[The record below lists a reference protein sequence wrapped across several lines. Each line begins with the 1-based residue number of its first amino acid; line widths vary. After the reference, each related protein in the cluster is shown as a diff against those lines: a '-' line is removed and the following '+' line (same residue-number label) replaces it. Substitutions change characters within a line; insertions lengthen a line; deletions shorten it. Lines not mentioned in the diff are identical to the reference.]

1 MVVFL
6 ILILIFLSLDCY
18 NEVDQGINYNG
29 TVNTTMSG
37 WTCQAWDLTTP
48 HVHPFTSQYRP
59 YLEDH
64 NYCRNPEGRG
74 SRPWCYTTELSVR
87 WEYCNVQPCGVSTT
101 DTSSNDNS
109 NDNTLVII
117 LGVVLPL
124 LLIIILL
131 MIVLVF
137 VIKTVIRKRSS
148 YKQESLGNR
157 TGRTPLHNNY
167 IVDSTV
173 TGSDRL
179 PIIPRE
185 NITYISDL
193 GEGNFGMVMKGEARN
208 IISGQYSTLVAI
220 KVLKEGS
227 SSTAKSDFV
236 HEAVL
241 VNQFNHPNI
250 LKLLGVCFEQEP
262 YCIAFEY
269 MELGDLNKYLRNKA
283 ISVSQPASNLNIQQ
297 LVDMAIN
304 VAAGLEYLAGRHF
317 VHRDL
322 ATRNCLINHQLF
334 VKISD
339 FGLSKDIYS
348 KDYYRFGEKSVLPIR
363 WMPPEAIVYS
373 KFTTQSDIWSFSI
386 VLWEIF
392 SSGAQPYYTLSNE
405 EVIEYVTDEKVLRCP
420 SGCPSEIYD
429 LMVDCW
435 ATKPTDR
442 PTAAELHKALL
453 NWSPQLSAND
463 PAHSGPHTEGYV
475 EMVSAK
481 NTLHGE
487 KGALRSGENGSVKQV
502 HETAL

>member
-1 MVVFL
+1 M
-6 ILILIFLSLDCY
+6 D
-18 NEVDQGINYNG
+18 NQGVNYDG
-29 TVNTTMSG
+29 MTNTTVSG
-37 WTCQAWDLTTP
+37 WTCQAWDSTTP
-48 HVHPFTSQYRP
+48 HSHPFTSLYRP

-74 SRPWCYTTELSVR
+74 TQPWCYTTEPSVR
-87 WEYCNVQPCGVSTT
+87 WEYCDVPDCSQLTNA
-101 DTSSNDNS
+101 SSNNDNNDS
-109 NDNTLVII
+109 NDNTVVIV

-124 LLIIILL
+124 LLIMILTA
-131 MIVLVF
+131 IVL
-137 VIKTVIRKRSS
+137 ICVIRTVLIKREGKSS
-148 YKQESLGNR
+148 RERWDNN

-167 IVDSTV
+167 ITDPTV
-173 TGSDRL
+173 AGSDRL
-179 PIIPRE
+179 PVIPRE

-208 IISGQYSTLVAI
+208 IIPGQYSTLVAI
-220 KVLKEGS
+220 KILKEGS
-227 SSTAKSDFV
+227 SSSARNDFI

-241 VNQFNHPNI
+241 VHQFDHPNI
-250 LKLLGVCFEQEP
+250 LKLLGVCFEKEP
-262 YCIAFEY
+262 FCIAFEY

-283 ISVSQPASNLNIQQ
+283 ISVSKPASNLNIQQ
-297 LVDMAIN
+297 LVDMAVNI
-304 VAAGLEYLAGRHF
+304 AAGLQYLAVRHF

-348 KDYYRFGEKSVLPIR
+348 KDYYRFGDKSVLPIR

-373 KFTTQSDIWSFSI
+373 KFTTQSDIWSFGI

-392 SSGAQPYYTLSNE
+392 SGGAQPYYTLSNE

-435 ATKPTDR
+435 ATKPDDR
-442 PTAAELHKALL
+442 PTAAELHKALQ
-453 NWSPQLSAND
+453 NWSPQLSVNNATTHGD
-463 PAHSGPHTEGYV
+463 RPAEGYV
-475 EMVSAK
+475 QMTSAR

-487 KGALRSGENGSVKQV
+487 KGVLRSANNGSVKQQAY
-502 HETAL
+502 ETTL